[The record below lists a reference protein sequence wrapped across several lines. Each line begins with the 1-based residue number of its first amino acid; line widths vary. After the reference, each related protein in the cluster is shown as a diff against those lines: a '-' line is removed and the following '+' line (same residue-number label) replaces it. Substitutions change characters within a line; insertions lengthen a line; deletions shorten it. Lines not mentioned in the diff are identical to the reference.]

1 MADPFSI
8 LNVPLDA
15 DEATIE
21 RVWKAALLEAHPD
34 RYIDAAPGV
43 REAQEERTRLL
54 NDAFA
59 ALMDPVRRAD
69 ATIEYQQVH
78 GAFHPHKP
86 QHTVPPPH
94 NGATQPPPPR
104 PLSVE
109 IPPIEPQPPTRHRLF
124 GRRRAR
130 RDET

>member
-8 LNVPLDA
+8 LNVALDA

-78 GAFHPHKP
+78 GTFHPHRP
-86 QHTVPPPH
+86 HNPVPPPE
-94 NGATQPPPPR
+94 NGATEPPPPR

-109 IPPIEPQPPTRHRLF
+109 IPPIEPQSAAPRRLF

-130 RDET
+130 RDEA